1 MRAAQLS
8 RVVARELGG
17 SRSKGVGGYPHAHR
31 GAMLGRGEHAVAGG
45 GGQMSDRAHRTV
57 LSRSPRPF
65 RSRLL
70 VGALVLAFAAA
81 VSAVRPPAAG
91 SPGTMASPGAP
102 DAATCDRTVPRTQRE
117 VTSAAP
123 GSVLCLEA
131 GRRGPLRLSGL
142 VGSEQ
147 RPITVVNDG
156 GVVEIDAP
164 GAYAGIEIE
173 DSRHLRVTG
182 AGVAERCGAGL
193 AEAAQDCGIR
203 ITGSGNGLTGKVRTE
218 HLIVDHVEV
227 GDVTSAGMG
236 VHDKEL
242 ERGEWTQRDI
252 AFRDVYL
259 HDIGT
264 EGHYHGA
271 SSYTAGGRI
280 LLDGVEIVRNL
291 VVRTGRDGIQVGSAP
306 WNCLIAEN
314 VVADAGGDGESSHA
328 FGIIVNR
335 GAACDVIGNRISDSA
350 GDGIYDQ
357 GLHGQ
362 TIADN
367 TIVRSGLFQD
377 GAGINVRKGDQAS
390 DNPETPDYPRSTHVL
405 GNRIAGTSEH
415 GIRLRDHAGT
425 DNRIHDNHV
434 TGVDSG
440 SEFDIGPGDAAT
452 GP

>member
-1 MRAAQLS
+1 MS
-8 RVVARELGG
+8 
-17 SRSKGVGGYPHAHR
+17 
-31 GAMLGRGEHAVAGG
+31 GRG
-45 GGQMSDRAHRTV
+45 HRTV
-57 LSRSPRPF
+57 LPGSSRPL

-70 VGALVLAFAAA
+70 VGALILAFSLTVAGE
-81 VSAVRPPAAG
+81 RPPAAG
-91 SPGTMASPGAP
+91 APGTMASSAAP
-102 DAATCDRTVPRTQRE
+102 DVRTCARTVPRSQRE

-142 VGSEQ
+142 VGTEPQ
-147 RPITVVNDG
+147 PITVVNDG
-156 GVVEIDAP
+156 GVVDIDAP
-164 GAYAGIEIE
+164 AAYAGIEIV
-173 DSRHLRVTG
+173 DSEHLRITG
-182 AGVAERCGAGL
+182 AGVAERCGARF
-193 AEAAQDCGIR
+193 AEDEQDCGIR
-203 ITGSGNGLTGKVRTE
+203 VTGSWNGLTGKVRTQ

-227 GDVTSAGMG
+227 GDVASAGMG
-236 VHDKEL
+236 VHDKDL
-242 ERGEWTQRDI
+242 DRGEWTQRDI

-271 SSYTAGGRI
+271 STYTAGGRI

-306 WNCLIAEN
+306 WNCLIAGN
-314 VVADAGGDGESSHA
+314 VVADAGLDGEPSHA
-328 FGIIVNR
+328 SGVIVNR

-367 TIVRSGLFQD
+367 TIVRSGLHQD

-390 DNPETPDYPRSTHVL
+390 DNPETPDFPRSTHVL
-405 GNRIAGTSEH
+405 GNRIVGTSEH

-425 DNRIHDNHV
+425 DNRIRDNHV
-434 TGVDSG
+434 TDVASG
-440 SEFDIGPGDAAT
+440 SEIDLGAGDAVT

>member
-1 MRAAQLS
+1 
-8 RVVARELGG
+8 
-17 SRSKGVGGYPHAHR
+17 
-31 GAMLGRGEHAVAGG
+31 
-45 GGQMSDRAHRTV
+45 MSDRGYRAG
-57 LSRSPRPF
+57 LPRSPRAF

-70 VGALVLAFAAA
+70 MGVLVLAFAAA
-81 VSAVRPPAAG
+81 VSAERTPAAG
-91 SPGTMASPGAP
+91 APGTMAPPGAP
-102 DAATCDRTVPRTQRE
+102 EVGTCDRIVPRSQRE
-117 VTSAAP
+117 VTSATP

-142 VGSEQ
+142 VGSAQ
-147 RPITVVNDG
+147 QPITVVNQG

-173 DSRHLRVTG
+173 DSQHLRVTG
-182 AGVAERCGAGL
+182 AGVAERCGARF
-193 AEAAQDCGIR
+193 AEAEQDCGIR
-203 ITGSGNGLTGKVRTE
+203 IGGSGNGLTGKVRTQ
-218 HLIVDHVEV
+218 HLTVDHVEV

-271 SSYTAGGRI
+271 STYTSGGRI

-306 WNCLIAEN
+306 WNCLIAGN
-314 VVADAGGDGESSHA
+314 VVAETGGDGERSHA

-335 GAACDVIGNRISDSA
+335 GAACDVVGNRIADAA

-367 TIVRSGLFQD
+367 TILRSGSYQD
-377 GAGINVRKGDQAS
+377 GAGINVRRGDQAS
-390 DNPETPDYPRSTHVL
+390 DNPETPDFPRSTHVL

-434 TGVDSG
+434 TDVASG
-440 SEFDIGPGDAAT
+440 SELDLGPGGPADA
-452 GP
+452 P